1 MPSLADEGPNEQEGR
16 SLMGLDDKP
25 PQMTA
30 SAVLATKGRGEAS
43 RVRRSEEASPAARER
58 DGSGLRLEM
67 EAVVERGNLLEALK
81 RVKRN
86 KGSAGVDGMTT
97 DELAP
102 YLQLHWPRL
111 REDLLAGR
119 YQPQPVRRVSIPKD
133 GGGMRELG
141 IPTVVDRFV
150 QQALLGVLQP
160 IFDKTF
166 SQHSYGFRPGRS
178 AHGAVRAA
186 QRFVQEGRRVVVDVD
201 LETFFDRVNHD
212 VLMDR
217 LAKRIDDKRI
227 LGLVRRYL
235 EAGVMMNGVVVERY
249 EGTPQGGPLSPLLA
263 NVLLDEVDKE
273 LERRGHS
280 FARYADDANIYVRS
294 RRAGERV
301 MALLR
306 DLYGALHLR
315 INEAKSAVASAF
327 TRKFLGYSMWVAAKG
342 IVKLRVAAKAMAKM
356 NDRVRVLTRRV
367 RGRSLRQIA
376 ETLRSYLVG
385 WKSYFRLAETPGV
398 FRDVDKW
405 LRHRMRAVQLKHWRR
420 GTTAYPELRRLG
432 LDEDGAAQVAG
443 NMRRW
448 WHNSKMLLNAAMPI
462 RFFDELGVPR
472 LG

>member
-1 MPSLADEGPNEQEGR
+1 MLAKA
-16 SLMGLDDKP
+16 GLV
-25 PQMTA
+25 TG
-30 SAVLATKGRGEAS
+30 SRGEAPTA
-43 RVRRSEEASPAARER
+43 RRSEEAPSAAREK
-58 DGSGLRLEM
+58 DGSGLRLAM

-97 DELAP
+97 EELAP

-111 REDLLAGR
+111 REELLAGR

-141 IPTVVDRFV
+141 IPTVVDRFI
-150 QQALLGVLQP
+150 QQALLQVLQP
-160 IFDKTF
+160 VFDSTF

-201 LETFFDRVNHD
+201 LEKFFDRVNHD

-217 LAKRIDDKRI
+217 LAKRLDDKRI
-227 LGLVRRYL
+227 LRVVRRYL
-235 EAGVMMNGVVVERY
+235 EAGVMMNGIVVERY

-294 RRAGERV
+294 RRAGDRV

-315 INEAKSAVASAF
+315 INEKKSAVASAF
-327 TRKFLGYSMWVAAKG
+327 SRKFLGYSMWVGPKRV
-342 IVKLRVAAKAMAKM
+342 VKLRVADKAMAKM
-356 NDRVRVLTRRV
+356 KARTRQLTRRSK
-367 RGRSLRQIA
+367 GQSLRQMA
-376 ETLRSYLVG
+376 ERLRPYLLG
-385 WKSYFRLAETPGV
+385 WKTYFRLADTPKV
-398 FRDVDKW
+398 FRGLDEW
-405 LRHRMRAVQLKHWRR
+405 LRHRLRAVRLKQLKR
-420 GTTAYPELRRLG
+420 GTTMYPELRRLG
-432 LDEDGAAQVAG
+432 LNHEGARQVAA
-443 NMRRW
+443 NSRRW
-448 WHNSKMLLNAAMPI
+448 WRNSSMLLNVAMPI

>member
-1 MPSLADEGPNEQEGR
+1 
-16 SLMGLDDKP
+16 MGLDDKP
-25 PQMTA
+25 PQMPARTG
-30 SAVLATKGRGEAS
+30 LATGSRGEAP
-43 RVRRSEEASPAARER
+43 RTRRSEEASSAAREK
-58 DGSGLRLEM
+58 DGSGLRLAM

-97 DELAP
+97 EELAP

-111 REDLLAGR
+111 REELLAGR

-141 IPTVVDRFV
+141 IPTVVDRFI
-150 QQALLGVLQP
+150 QQALLQVLQP
-160 IFDKTF
+160 VFDRTF

-201 LETFFDRVNHD
+201 LEKFFDRVNHD

-227 LGLVRRYL
+227 LKVVRRYL
-235 EAGVMMNGVVVERY
+235 EAGVMMNGVVAERY

-306 DLYGALHLR
+306 DLYRALHLR
-315 INEAKSAVASAF
+315 INEEKSAVAPAF
-327 TRKFLGYSMWVAAKG
+327 SRKFLGYSMWVAKGG
-342 IVKLRVAAKAMAKM
+342 IVKLRVAAQAMAKM
-356 NDRVRVLTRRV
+356 KSRARQLTRRV
-367 RGRSLRQIA
+367 RGQSLQQIA
-376 ETLRSYLVG
+376 ERLRPYLLG
-385 WKSYFRLAETPGV
+385 WKAYFRLADTPRV
-398 FRDVDKW
+398 FRELDEW
-405 LRHRMRAVQLKHWRR
+405 LRHRLRAVQFKQWKR
-420 GTTAYPELRRLG
+420 GTTMFRALRKLG
-432 LDEDGAAQVAG
+432 LDDRGAAKVASAAG
-443 NMRRW
+443 RW
-448 WHNSKMLLNAAMPI
+448 WRGSAMLLNAAMPI